1 MKKVIAI
8 FSKKLFRQVIVSL
21 AVICAVTPCVVASFT
36 YVTTGSGNVVKV
48 DLNAGSTQ
56 VVASLPSSVSPD
68 VRGIAYDGQGRI
80 YVGTTWGS
88 APGWAKLVVRITPQ
102 TSGAAIVE
110 PFTAPITSTYGTGQI
125 GFNSKD
131 DLFVAGDTDQLIYR
145 YNNSGQLVSTLGF
158 SGSANVGL
166 FVDGDVVY
174 SVGYFSPYKLVR
186 YDTSGSQPVGGV
198 IAQLQFPFDYCPTS
212 LCTSH
217 TGNLAI
223 GFSSVN
229 HAGWTELW
237 EYNLQTQGLHKLFDC
252 GGPSGFA
259 QYDPLTNTYLIGG
272 TGGLTMLDTQGHF
285 VKSIS
290 NPDLGSVRLISETFV
305 PEPATLLLLGLGAVM
320 LRRKRW
326 L

>member
-21 AVICAVTPCVVASFT
+21 AVIFGVAPCVVASLT

-48 DLNAGSTQ
+48 DLNTGSTQ

-80 YVGTTWGS
+80 YVGTTWLS
-88 APGWAKLVVRITPQ
+88 APGWSNRVVRITPQ
-102 TSGAAIVE
+102 TNGVPIIE
-110 PFTAPITSTYGTGQI
+110 PFTSPVAGTYGAGQI
-125 GFNSKD
+125 GFNSKWE
-131 DLFVAGDTDQLIYR
+131 LFVAGDSVYR
-145 YNNSGQLVSTLGF
+145 YDQGGQLLGTIGGNAYVSL
-158 SGSANVGL
+158 L
-166 FVDGDVVY
+166 VDGDMLY
-174 SVGYFSPYKLVR
+174 SVAYFSPYSLLR

-198 IAQLQFPFDYCPTS
+198 IAQLQLPFDYCPTS

-259 QYDPLTNTYLIGG
+259 QYDPFSNTYLIGG

-290 NPDLGSVRLISETFV
+290 NPDLGSVRLISETFI
-305 PEPATLLLLGLGAVM
+305 PEPATLLLLGFGAVM